1 MKTYRILGFLL
12 VLVALLVAGCTA
24 PVVQAPAGGEQPASG
39 EKAKVLFWDQFP
51 DVSDQMDAVVA
62 DFNAANPEI
71 EVVRESYETEA
82 MRDIIKT
89 ALSSGTGPDIFYYD
103 LGPGFA
109 GVLAKAGLLTP
120 LDDAYVEYGWDQ
132 RIYPWTRERA
142 QFDGKSYGV
151 ANELEFIGVF
161 YNKRIFE
168 ENGWAIPQTWD
179 ELMGLCSAAKDAG
192 LIPVAFTNSDS
203 WPSYHMFS
211 MVMNNEVGRERLASM
226 ISGKESW
233 DNPDTVRAIQRFF
246 VDMNTEGC
254 FPPDLNS
261 INYDDGIA
269 MLQNGQAA
277 MHMSGTWN
285 VETFSNPDMTSE
297 PIGFF
302 FLPSIDGKPV
312 VVPGGIGS
320 GWVVSSASEH
330 PEAVLKFLDYLVSD
344 EMGKRWVTEINAVP
358 AYPVNTEDLQIP
370 ELLAFALGIIAEQAD
385 SMGYNIDVVTP
396 DNFNKVMWD
405 GFAAVLAGSKTPE
418 QQAVDLEA
426 AMQEAI
432 TKGNVIDI
440 TGQ

>member
-1 MKTYRILGFLL
+1 M
-12 VLVALLVAGCTA
+12 VLMLANCTVPVA
-24 PVVQAPAGGEQPASG
+24 QAPAGEGAETGA
-39 EKAKVLFWDQFP
+39 EKVKILFWDQFP

-62 DFNAANPEI
+62 DFNAAYPNI

-82 MRDIIKT
+82 MRDVIKT

-109 GVLAKAGLLTP
+109 GVLAKAGLLMP
-120 LDDAYVEYGWDQ
+120 LDDAYLEYGWDQ
-132 RIYPWTRERA
+132 RIYPWTRDRSK
-142 QFDGKSYGV
+142 FDGKTYGV

-179 ELMGLCSAAKDAG
+179 DLLVLCDAAKEAG
-192 LIPVAFTNSDS
+192 VVPIAFTNGDS

-211 MVMNNEVGRERLASM
+211 MVMNNEVGRERLAAM

-233 DNPDTVRAIQRFF
+233 DNPDTVSAIKRFF
-246 VDMNTEGC
+246 VDLNAQGC
-254 FPPDLNS
+254 FPPDVNS
-261 INYDDGIA
+261 INYDDGLA
-269 MLQNGQAA
+269 MLRTGQAA
-277 MHMSGTWN
+277 MHPSGTWN
-285 VETFSNPDMTSE
+285 IETFSNPNMTSE

-302 FLPSIDGKPV
+302 FLPSINGKPV

-320 GWVVSSASEH
+320 GWVISSATKH
-330 PEAVLKFLDYLVSD
+330 PEEVLEFLNYLVSD
-344 EMGKRWVTEINAVP
+344 EMGKRWITEINAVP
-358 AYPVNTEDLQIP
+358 AYPVSTEGLEIP
-370 ELLAFALGIIAEQAD
+370 ELLAFALEIIANQAD

-405 GFAAVLAGSKTPE
+405 GFAAVLANSKTPE
-418 QQAVDLEA
+418 QQAIDLEA
-426 AMQEAI
+426 AMQEALA
-432 TKGNVIDI
+432 KGNVIDI